1 MDGGPFQLDDIPWI
15 EGMEVDSEVL
25 SESLSSAA
33 GGFLLWGYISC

>member
-1 MDGGPFQLDDIPWI
+1 VDGGPFQLDDIPWI

-33 GGFLLWGYISC
+33 GGSYCGAI